1 MNGEFTSYTSG
12 NKLLHGFTGCW
23 EAYLVLAA
31 EVTESQDG
39 SFAQSGKDAQGIC
52 GRAVGRSYSEG
63 VLFEEIPEPAG
74 GLNGAVALNKKSSY

>member
-1 MNGEFTSYTSG
+1 MTGEFTSYTSG

-39 SFAQSGKDAQGIC
+39 SFAQSGKDAQGIS
-52 GRAVGRSYSEG
+52 GRAAGRSYSAG
-63 VLFEEIPEPAG
+63 VPFEEIHEPAG
-74 GLNGAVALNKKSSY
+74 GLNGAVGLK